1 MSAPAATKKV
11 ARSASKKKTT
21 PSKDAPKAKRGDGQ
35 RVSNNFKL
43 QRSER
48 TDKVFSFQKYS
59 ILVSNSHIDNFF

>member
-35 RVSNNFKL
+35 RVSNPSL
-43 QRSER
+43 YLPSER
-48 TDKVFSFQKYS
+48 LIVLSLYLITISLF
-59 ILVSNSHIDNFF
+59 